1 MPGSPVAAPAVKEG
15 HGLYCLCQ
23 RSACLYDPAISHETM
38 CRLGRVNPIHFRVLQ
53 PVGSFAPTIFHAIW
67 AVSGPVIVCDIYL
80 TAEVRTEE
88 AQVLV

>member
-1 MPGSPVAAPAVKEG
+1 
-15 HGLYCLCQ
+15 
-23 RSACLYDPAISHETM
+23 M